1 MQFLTSKTLLY
12 ARVAFLLWLAFYL
25 LKNPV
30 AITSVNFSI
39 LLGQAMRLPIVDVSP
54 NNPLFGVLSLF
65 ISMFA
70 ISDLIPAIADNI
82 AYFETLIPSRLFAFF
97 ALGGFCMISDY
108 SLIANNLVFTYSF
121 LEIWIHFLIFNNL
134 RDEKYYRA
142 KHYLEEHGEELRDH
156 VASQVVPV
164 E

>member
-65 ISMFA
+65 ISMVA
-70 ISDLIPAIADNI
+70 ISDLFPAIADNI
-82 AYFETLIPSRLFAFF
+82 AYFETLIPSHEPSYTIRVGLPRY
-97 ALGGFCMISDY
+97 GPG
-108 SLIANNLVFTYSF
+108 
-121 LEIWIHFLIFNNL
+121 
-134 RDEKYYRA
+134 R
-142 KHYLEEHGEELRDH
+142 G
-156 VASQVVPV
+156 
-164 E
+164 